1 LNYSVVLD
9 IESICLLNPI
19 VDVLASVRV
28 TEKA

>member
-19 VDVLASVRV
+19 VDVLACG
-28 TEKA
+28 